1 LIGLA
6 TLPAVISGVL
16 AKDWIEGTLRS
27 ELVIAAATIGFGL
40 LLWWAHYQSGRGGF
54 ASIGV
59 KEALFIGL
67 AQALALIPG
76 TSRSGITLT
85 AGLWLGLSRRIAAKF
100 SFLLSIPII
109 LGAALLKTKD
119 LLDATE
125 PVAWDAIGIGVLVS
139 FLSAYVCI
147 RLFLSWIE
155 RLGLLPFVAYRLA
168 LGLILLVL
176 IL

>member
-1 LIGLA
+1 
-6 TLPAVISGVL
+6 
-16 AKDWIEGTLRS
+16 
-27 ELVIAAATIGFGL
+27 
-40 LLWWAHYQSGRGGF
+40 
-54 ASIGV
+54 
-59 KEALFIGL
+59 
-67 AQALALIPG
+67 
-76 TSRSGITLT
+76 
-85 AGLWLGLSRRIAAKF
+85 
-100 SFLLSIPII
+100 LLSIPII